1 MTVAPPLK
9 AELLRSGWS
18 VEERGEITVT
28 RVSKNKREL
37 EQFTVM
43 LDDRGLGTG
52 NEERGRG

>member
-9 AELLRSGWS
+9 AKLLRSGWS

-37 EQFTVM
+37 KQFTVM
-43 LDDRGLGTG
+43 LDDRELGTG
-52 NEERGRG
+52 NEERGRD